1 MSQDLYEIAFSGQ
14 IAEGADLQQVK
25 TNMAKM
31 FKADDAKIAQL
42 FSGARVVIKKNI
54 DLQTAEKYQVA
65 MNNAGAICELV
76 NLSAAVAPVVQPK
89 VEPEVSQASVAVSS
103 SAKSVALDHAVPP
116 APQTVPLQIN
126 REQIPELQAALA
138 PVGSDMQEIKQ
149 KDVPPPPD
157 TSGLSMAP
165 PGIDLVEHKE
175 KKPAPI
181 PDTSGLSL
189 VDD

>member
-1 MSQDLYEIAFSGQ
+1 MSQDVYEIAFSGQ

-25 TNMAKM
+25 ANMAKM

-76 NLSAAVAPVVQPK
+76 NLSAAMAPLEQPK
-89 VEPEVSQASVAVSS
+89 VEPKVSAPSVAVSS
-103 SAKSVALDHAVPP
+103 PARPLSADHAVPP
-116 APQTVPLQIN
+116 APQTVPLQISS
-126 REQIPELQAALA
+126 EQIPDLQAALA
-138 PVGSDMQEIKQ
+138 PVGSDMQEIKE
-149 KDVPPPPD
+149 KNVPPPPD
-157 TSGLSMAP
+157 TTGLSMAP

-189 VDD
+189 VDN